1 MGGCSDLPWRN
12 GRRNVQLKVGAS
24 HQRENVVYCMKRAFL
39 PFSYR
44 LPCYFERGRT
54 RMKRGIK
61 LKGVLRLY
69 LNWPVFLTLL
79 LVCMNLSIL
88 TVDARAAAVMFVF
101 VIIYATIAFMLYGVK
116 KPLIVNELV
125 RFAAG
130 YSQVQ
135 RRLLKELAVP
145 YAVMDSE
152 GNILWANDEFMD
164 LAGIMSKQKQIRE
177 IIPEI
182 TADNMPTV
190 EDDVSLH
197 VEIGERNYEVCL
209 RVVNTPSFDEDILWQ
224 ENHKSSDELVALYL
238 YDETDI
244 MALQREN
251 QDQRLITG
259 LLYIDNYEEVF
270 ESIDEVRR
278 SLLTALVDRKIN
290 KFMLS
295 IDAIIKKLEKD
306 KYMFVFQHKYL
317 AQLEAG
323 KFSLLEEVRGS
334 NIGNDAPVVTIS
346 MGLGVNADSY
356 LDGYEMARG
365 AIDLALGRGGD
376 QAVVKDGNKIS
387 YYGGTNVQVE
397 KTTRVKA
404 RVKAHALKEFVEG
417 KDKVVIM
424 GHSIGDIDSLG
435 SAIGVYRIA
444 KTLNKKAHI
453 VINEITSSIRPML
466 QKFQDNPDYE
476 EDLFVGSAKAQ
487 EIVDDNTLLVV
498 VDVNRP
504 NYTECETLLSMTRT
518 IVILDHHRQTGEAIP
533 NAVLSY
539 VEPYAS
545 SACEMVAEIL
555 QYIGEGLKLRPLEAD
570 AMYAGIMIDTNNF
583 LTKTGVRTFEA
594 AAYLRRNGADVT
606 RIRKMFRTD
615 LPEYHARAKAVAAAE
630 IFEER
635 FAFSV
640 TDSEGVDSPTVV
652 AAQTAN
658 ELLNINGVM
667 ASFVFT
673 QFGGKVYISARS
685 IDEVNVQ
692 IVMER
697 LGGGGHISVAGAQL
711 EECDALTATERV
723 KDVLRQMMTEGEIK
737 L

>member
-1 MGGCSDLPWRN
+1 
-12 GRRNVQLKVGAS
+12 
-24 HQRENVVYCMKRAFL
+24 
-39 PFSYR
+39 
-44 LPCYFERGRT
+44 
-54 RMKRGIK
+54 MKRGIK

-88 TVDARAAAVMFVF
+88 TVDVRAAAVMFVF
-101 VIIYATIAFMLYGVK
+101 VIIYAVIAFMLYGVK

-152 GNILWANDEFMD
+152 GTILWANDEFMD
-164 LAGIMSKQKQIRE
+164 LAGIMLKQKQIRE

-182 TADNMPTV
+182 TSDNMPTV

-224 ENHKSSDELVALYL
+224 ENHKSADELVALYL

-244 MALQREN
+244 VALQREN

-435 SAIGVYRIA
+435 AAIGVYRIA

-466 QKFQDNPDYE
+466 QKFQNNPDYE

-487 EIVDDNTLLVV
+487 EIVDDTTLLVV

-504 NYTECETLLSMTRT
+504 NYTECEALLSMTRT

-555 QYIGEGLKLRPLEAD
+555 QYIGEGLKLRSLEAD

-723 KDVLRQMMTEGEIK
+723 KDVLRQMITEGEIK

>member
-1 MGGCSDLPWRN
+1 
-12 GRRNVQLKVGAS
+12 
-24 HQRENVVYCMKRAFL
+24 
-39 PFSYR
+39 
-44 LPCYFERGRT
+44 
-54 RMKRGIK
+54 MKRGVK

-69 LNWPVFLTLL
+69 LNWPIILTLL

-88 TVDARAAAVMFVF
+88 TVDKKAALIMFIFVLLYTAVAAV
-101 VIIYATIAFMLYGVK
+101 LYFVK
-116 KPLIVNELV
+116 KPLIVSELV

-135 RRLLKELAVP
+135 RQLLKELAIP
-145 YAVMDSE
+145 YAVMDAE
-152 GNILWANDEFMD
+152 GTILWANDEFMD
-164 LAGIMSKQKQIRE
+164 LAQMMPKQKQIRT

-182 TADNMPTV
+182 TMDKLPTV
-190 EDDVSLH
+190 ENDVVLH
-197 VEIGERNYEVCL
+197 VEINTRNYEVCM
-209 RVVNTPSFDEDILWQ
+209 RAVNTPDFDEDVLWQ
-224 ENHKSSDELVALYL
+224 ENKGSSYGLIALYL
-238 YDETDI
+238 YDETEN
-244 MALQREN
+244 MALKKANE
-251 QDQRLITG
+251 DQKMITG
-259 LLYIDNYEEVF
+259 LLYIDNYEETF
-270 ESIDEVRR
+270 ENIDEVRR

-290 KFMLS
+290 KYMLS

-306 KYMFVFQHKYL
+306 KYIFVFQHKYL
-317 AQLEAG
+317 AQMEAT

-334 NIGNDAPVVTIS
+334 NIGNDAPIVSIS
-346 MGLGVNADSY
+346 MGLGVNADSF
-356 LDGYEMARG
+356 LGGYELARG

-453 VINEITSSIRPML
+453 VINDVTSSIRPML
-466 QKFQDNPDYE
+466 TKFQNNAEYE
-476 EDLFVGSAKAQ
+476 EDMFVDGAKA
-487 EIVDDNTLLVV
+487 EAIVDNNTLLVV

-504 NYTECETLLSMTRT
+504 NYTECEALLSLTHT

-539 VEPYAS
+539 IEPYAS

-555 QYIGEGLKLRPLEAD
+555 QYIGDGVKIKSLEAD
-570 AMYAGIMIDTNNF
+570 AMYAGMMVDTNNF

-594 AAYLRRNGADVT
+594 AAYLRRNGADIT

-615 LPEYHARAKAVAAAE
+615 MPEYRAKAKAISIAE
-630 IFEER
+630 LFEKR
-635 FAFSV
+635 FVLSV
-640 TDSEGVDSPTVV
+640 VDSEGVDSPTVV
-652 AAQTAN
+652 AAQAAN
-658 ELLNINGVM
+658 ELLDVNDVM

-692 IVMER
+692 VVMEK
-697 LGGGGHISVAGAQL
+697 LGGGGHISVAGAQF
-711 EECDALTATERV
+711 EDCDLDTAKERV
-723 KDVLRQMMTEGEIK
+723 KAVLRQMITEGEIK
-737 L
+737 F